1 MVSLDEDA
9 LICDMAETYGVFDM
23 YELPAPLAATL
34 AFGLRDDSRIKTK
47 MMNMNMPLSEYLL
60 AAIFDDVN
68 WLCWTHTKDAEKG
81 GAPPQR
87 ILSVLLER
95 EEKKEDAFVTFRTAE
110 DFEAARRRI
119 LGENY
124 G

>member
-1 MVSLDEDA
+1 MSVDEDA

-23 YELPAPLAATL
+23 YALGAPLAATL
-34 AFGLRDDSRIKTK
+34 AVGLRDDSRIKTK
-47 MMNMNMPLSEYLL
+47 LMNMNMPLSEYLL

-68 WLCWTHTKDAEKG
+68 WLCWTHTKEAEKG

-95 EEKKEDAFVTFRTAE
+95 DEKKEDDFLTFKTAD
-110 DFEAARRRI
+110 DFEKARRRI
-119 LGENY
+119 LGE
-124 G
+124 